1 MPRFSLFLE
10 APAEISL
17 ARSTAAH
24 FIPWVRY
31 TGSAGFWTKRDRS
44 KFTANV
50 LDDHSRTLEIVRH
63 TGSKLRVREWEWK
76 GCMVDFL
83 EMQRLDGI
91 GYKRSSRV
99 NRFLTPMLCEF
110 FAHLLHEKCFCLQD
124 TQTKCSPPKSK
135 NHVTKVWES

>member
-44 KFTANV
+44 KFTAHV
-50 LDDHSRTLEIVRH
+50 LDDHPRTLEIVKL
-63 TGSKLRVREWEWK
+63 TGSTLKVREWEWK
-76 GCMVDFL
+76 NCMISFL
-83 EMQRLDGI
+83 AMQSLDGV
-91 GYKRSSRV
+91 GYKRSSRA
-99 NRFLTPMLCEF
+99 NRFLWPMFEEF
-110 FAHLLHEKCFCLQD
+110 FSHLFLGECFCLNQD
-124 TQTKCSPPKSK
+124 TQTSSPPKSK
-135 NHVTKVWES
+135 NHVTRVWES